1 MIAYRPATPSDTPQ
15 ILSLLEEIMTLHGVS
30 APAPGPLTATV
41 TAILAADDHV
51 LLVADRQGRLI
62 GMCALLFSLSTW
74 SAGLV
79 CELQDVLVTQ
89 AYRSSGVGR
98 GLMQAAEAMARARG
112 CVRLFLSAESW
123 NLDAH
128 AFYRKLGLAE
138 KTNLYYERDLHQHL
152 P

>member
-1 MIAYRPATPSDTPQ
+1 MVAYRQATPSDTPQ
-15 ILSLLEEIMTLHGVS
+15 ILSLLEEIMTLHGVT
-30 APAPGPLTATV
+30 PPDTGPLTATV
-41 TAILAADDHV
+41 TAILAADDHL

-62 GMCALLFSLSTW
+62 GMCALIFSLSTW

-98 GLMQAAEAMARARG
+98 GLIREAEAIARARG
-112 CVRLFLSAESW
+112 CSRLFLSAESF
-123 NLDAH
+123 NLGAH
-128 AFYRKLGLAE
+128 AFYRRLGLAE
-138 KTNLYYERDLHQHL
+138 KTTLYYERDLRQDL

>member
-1 MIAYRPATPSDTPQ
+1 MVAYRQATPSDTPQ
-15 ILSLLEEIMTLHGVS
+15 ILSLLEEIMTLHGVTPPD
-30 APAPGPLTATV
+30 AGPLTATV
-41 TAILAADDHV
+41 TAILATHDHL

-62 GMCALLFSLSTW
+62 GMCALIFSLSTW

-89 AYRSSGVGR
+89 SYRGSGVGR
-98 GLMQAAEAMARARG
+98 SLIREAEAIARARG
-112 CVRLFLSAESW
+112 CSRLFLSAESC

-128 AFYRKLGLAE
+128 AFYRRLGLAE
-138 KTNLYYERDLHQHL
+138 KTSLYYERDLRHDL